1 MKGESV
7 MNKKVNK
14 SSVFIM
20 RMSDERKKK
29 LKESADKMGM
39 SLTEFAD
46 QALDLLMNS
55 CTNQVANKTE

>member
-29 LKESADKMGM
+29 LKDSADKMGM

>member
-1 MKGESV
+1 MKGESI